1 MTEKI
6 LTISIASYNAEKD
19 LPKCL
24 DSFVDSNVLDK
35 LDIIVIND
43 GSSDNTSKIAHNYAD
58 KHSSIRVIDKLNGGH
73 GSTINCGIV
82 SAKGKYFRI
91 VDSDD
96 WIDPNELEKLVKY
109 LEKSN
114 VDVVFTP
121 YQTVDVLDKAVIETI
136 DNFHCCVDFAEEKNI
151 SVISENTLLA
161 MHAMTF
167 KTSCIK
173 EVGPII
179 DEHCFYVDSE
189 YFIYPLVFARS
200 FVFLNYNVYKYS
212 IGSLKQSVAINSMI
226 KRRDEHLKVVKSVIQ
241 YYKNNEDRV
250 EKSVKNLI
258 YRNLKKL
265 IAFQIYLYIISNSN
279 EAKNEL
285 IDFVRYLE
293 TEKFSPLSCL
303 DSIKN
308 KFGFMILKLTK
319 FTAYTLLSTFF
330 IHNKKKR

>member
-24 DSFVDSNVLDK
+24 DSFVESNVLDK

-114 VDVVFTP
+114 VDECS
-121 YQTVDVLDKAVIETI
+121 L
-136 DNFHCCVDFAEEKNI
+136 H
-151 SVISENTLLA
+151 
-161 MHAMTF
+161 
-167 KTSCIK
+167 IK
-173 EVGPII
+173 
-179 DEHCFYVDSE
+179 
-189 YFIYPLVFARS
+189 L
-200 FVFLNYNVYKYS
+200 
-212 IGSLKQSVAINSMI
+212 
-226 KRRDEHLKVVKSVIQ
+226 
-241 YYKNNEDRV
+241 
-250 EKSVKNLI
+250 
-258 YRNLKKL
+258 
-265 IAFQIYLYIISNSN
+265 
-279 EAKNEL
+279 
-285 IDFVRYLE
+285 
-293 TEKFSPLSCL
+293 
-303 DSIKN
+303 
-308 KFGFMILKLTK
+308 
-319 FTAYTLLSTFF
+319 
-330 IHNKKKR
+330 